1 MIEAD
6 QKLYKVEGIVLKR
19 TAYKEVDSMVTLFT
33 REQGKVRV
41 LARGS
46 LRAKSRRGPHLE
58 PLRHSVLLISRG
70 KGFDDVR
77 EADSEPLAPRPGD
90 DLVRSAC
97 AQYIAEL
104 VDRLTVDQQPNE
116 RLFQLMLEALKALC
130 KPSNQ
135 DLILRHF
142 ESWLLRY
149 TGFQPEL
156 YRCVKCRVR
165 LGPVDNLFSCQDGGV
180 LCPKCKTEDSLPISV
195 DMLKVMRFLQRNNL
209 KTAQRLKL
217 RVPLSQELRHLML
230 AYIQYTLGQ
239 KVEGADF
246 LQNLE
251 ANKGQ

>member
-1 MIEAD
+1 M
-6 QKLYKVEGIVLKR
+6 LKR
-19 TAYKEVDSMVTLFT
+19 TAYREVDSMVTLFT

-58 PLRHSVLLISRG
+58 PLRHSVLLISGG
-70 KGFDDVR
+70 KGLDDVR
-77 EADSEPLAPRPGD
+77 EADSESVSLRPRE

-104 VDRLTVDQQPNE
+104 VDRFTVDWQASEP
-116 RLFQLMLEALKALC
+116 LFQLMLEALKALC
-130 KPSNQ
+130 KPSNP

-142 ESWLLRY
+142 ELWLLRY

-156 YRCVKCRVR
+156 YRCVKCRAR
-165 LGPVDNLFSCQDGGV
+165 LSPVDNFFSCQDGGMV
-180 LCPKCKTEDSLPISV
+180 CPNCRAEDSLPVSV

-209 KTAQRLKL
+209 KTAQRLRL
-217 RVPLSQELRHLML
+217 RDPLSREFCDIML
-230 AYIQYTLGQ
+230 DYIQYTLGQ

-246 LQNLE
+246 LQKLE
-251 ANKGQ
+251 GNKIQ